1 MYGSK
6 FSWTPVIVVFF
17 LLSAIIGW
25 LVIEA
30 LIWLFSHLSI
40 SFV

>member
-1 MYGSK
+1 MFGSK
-6 FSWTPVIVVFF
+6 FSLTPVIVVFF
-17 LLSAIIGW
+17 LFSAIVGW
-25 LVIEA
+25 VVIEA